1 MKVLFDVN
9 MPRPLRKDLSGHEV
23 ITAQSMN
30 WAELENGELIDAAEK
45 AGFNAFVTA
54 DKNLQYQ
61 QKLIGRRIGIVVLP
75 VNRLRELKAIAPRIN
90 EALDS
95 LKPGDFVEL

>member
-9 MPRPLRKDLSGHEV
+9 MPLPLRKELRGHEV
-23 ITAQSMN
+23 TTAQSIN
-30 WAELENGELIDAAEK
+30 WGELENGALLDAAEK

-54 DKNLQYQ
+54 DRNLQYQ
-61 QKLIGRRIGIVVLP
+61 QKLSGRRIGIVVLP
-75 VNRLRELKAIAPRIN
+75 GNKLRELKAISPRICM
-90 EALDS
+90 ALDT

>member
-9 MPRPLRKDLSGHEV
+9 MPRPLRKELHGHEV
-23 ITAQSMN
+23 NTAQSMN
-30 WAELENGELIDAAEK
+30 WGELENGALIDAAEK
-45 AGFNAFVTA
+45 AGFNALVTA

-61 QKLIGRRIGIVVLP
+61 QKLVGRRIGIVVLP
-75 VNRLRELKAIAPRIN
+75 GNKLRELKTISPRIC
-90 EALDS
+90 EALDA

>member
-9 MPRPLRKDLSGHEV
+9 MPRPLRKELRGHEV
-23 ITAQSMN
+23 TTAQAMN
-30 WAELENGELIDAAEK
+30 WSELENGELIDAAEK

-61 QKLIGRRIGIVVLP
+61 QKLSGRRIGIVVLP
-75 VNRLRELKAIAPRIN
+75 GNKLRELKVIAPRICM
-90 EALDS
+90 ALDT
-95 LKPGDFVEL
+95 LKPGDYVEL